1 MSANLDIELLRTFH
15 AILRFGRFLA
25 AASHLNRSPSAVS
38 THVRR
43 LEELAGGPA
52 VRARQPVGAADPAG
66 AAVPAPDRRA
76 AGGPRPRARRVAQ
89 TGRAAAGALRHFRG
103 IRRQAARPPPATPRR
118 GTAGAG
124 LEVLT
129 DASGRL
135 AGRLRRGQLDLALL
149 VQAQDETPYD
159 GHSRE
164 IGGTQPVWVAGH
176 GLRIDPQRPLPL
188 ALHGQGC
195 PYRQA
200 LLEALGATGRR
211 WRTVVSS
218 PGATALEAAIEG
230 GLAIGVIDRARS
242 RPDDARAGAGGG
254 LRRTARPPHSPG
266 LRPGRAAAGA
276 GRLGEL
282 IARGSGSEPLRR
294 RALDPQAVAVCQFP
308 AAFTHCAAMLSRSR
322 HSRSNAWCRR
332 RPRCARPAVA
342 GWRYRGRGCAG

>member
-1 MSANLDIELLRTFH
+1 MLAGLRRREEP
-15 AILRFGRFLA
+15 LRVRFGISEEYAGKL
-25 AASHLNRSPSAVS
+25 LG
-38 THVRR
+38 R
-43 LEELAGGPA
+43 LLPRLGAELPA
-52 VRARQPVGAADPAG
+52 
-66 AAVPAPDRRA
+66 
-76 AGGPRPRARRVAQ
+76 
-89 TGRAAAGALRHFRG
+89 LE
-103 IRRQAARPPPATPRR
+103 
-118 GTAGAG
+118 

-218 PGATALEAAIEG
+218 PGAAALEAAIEG
-230 GLAIGVIDRARS
+230 GLAIGVIDRARVGPTM
-242 RPDDARAGAGGG
+242 RVLGPAEGFAELPAHRIRLAFAPGE
-254 LRRTARPPHSPG
+254 RPPA
-266 LRPGRAAAGA
+266 LE
-276 GRLGEL
+276 RLGEL
-282 IARGSGSEPLRR
+282 IAEEFRL
-294 RALDPQAVAVCQFP
+294 
-308 AAFTHCAAMLSRSR
+308 
-322 HSRSNAWCRR
+322 
-332 RPRCARPAVA
+332 
-342 GWRYRGRGCAG
+342 

>member
-1 MSANLDIELLRTFH
+1 MSTNLDIELLRTFH

-43 LEELAGGPA
+43 LEELAGGRLFERDNQSVRLTPLGQRFQRQTAELLETHDRVLAGLRRREEPLRVRFGISEEYAGKLLGRLLPRLGAELPA
-52 VRARQPVGAADPAG
+52 
-66 AAVPAPDRRA
+66 
-76 AGGPRPRARRVAQ
+76 
-89 TGRAAAGALRHFRG
+89 LE
-103 IRRQAARPPPATPRR
+103 
-118 GTAGAG
+118 

-149 VQAQDETPYD
+149 VQAQDDPPYD

-218 PGATALEAAIEG
+218 PGAAALEAAIEG
-230 GLAIGVIDRARS
+230 GLAIGVIDRARVGPTM
-242 RPDDARAGAGGG
+242 RVLGPAEGFAELPAHRIRLAFAPGE
-254 LRRTARPPHSPG
+254 RPPA
-266 LRPGRAAAGA
+266 LE
-276 GRLGEL
+276 RLGEL
-282 IARGSGSEPLRR
+282 IAEEFRL
-294 RALDPQAVAVCQFP
+294 
-308 AAFTHCAAMLSRSR
+308 
-322 HSRSNAWCRR
+322 
-332 RPRCARPAVA
+332 
-342 GWRYRGRGCAG
+342 